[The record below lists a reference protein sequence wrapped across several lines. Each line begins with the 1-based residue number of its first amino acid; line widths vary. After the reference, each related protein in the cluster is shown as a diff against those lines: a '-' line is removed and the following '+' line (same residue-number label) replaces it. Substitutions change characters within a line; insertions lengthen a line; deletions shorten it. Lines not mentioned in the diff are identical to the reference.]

1 MRYTRSGQRGVTTV
15 ETAIVLPVF
24 ILVLVGLIEF
34 GIVLHTNIIL
44 QNASREGARFG
55 AIGSS
60 KTDIEQRVR
69 DFAPELS
76 KSLSVDVK
84 NAQGP
89 RGTTLV
95 VTTTYPVPLMTN
107 MVRAITKTKDF
118 TLSAETQ
125 MRLE

>member
-1 MRYTRSGQRGVTTV
+1 VTTV

-24 ILVLVGLIEF
+24 ILVLIGLIEF

-55 AIGSS
+55 ALGST

-69 DFAPELS
+69 DFAPELNS
-76 KSLSVDVK
+76 KSLTIDVK
-84 NAQGP
+84 NAQGSK
-89 RGTTLV
+89 GTTLI
-95 VTTTYPVPLMTN
+95 VTATYPVPVMTN
-107 MVRAITKTKDF
+107 MIRAITKTTDF
-118 TLSAETQ
+118 TLTAETQ

>member
-1 MRYTRSGQRGVTTV
+1 MRRGQRGVTTV
-15 ETAIVLPVF
+15 EAAIVLPVF
-24 ILVLVGLIEF
+24 ILVLIGLIEF

-55 AIGSS
+55 ALGSS

-69 DFAPELS
+69 DFAPELNS
-76 KSLSVDVK
+76 KSLTVDVK

-89 RGTTLV
+89 KGTTLV
-95 VTTTYPVPLMTN
+95 VTTTYPVPVMTN
-107 MVRAITKTKDF
+107 MIRAITKSSGF
-118 TLSAETQ
+118 TLTAETQ